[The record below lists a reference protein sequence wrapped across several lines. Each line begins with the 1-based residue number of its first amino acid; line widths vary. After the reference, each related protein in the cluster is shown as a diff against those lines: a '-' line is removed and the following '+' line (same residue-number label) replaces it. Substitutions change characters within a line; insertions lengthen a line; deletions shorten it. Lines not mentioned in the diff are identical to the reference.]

1 VAAIGMVNLAQSE
14 IGALRGHH
22 MAYLTTGVTSKGTFT
37 VDVDLFDQFLA
48 AVCAQERVHTS
59 PAA

>member
-1 VAAIGMVNLAQSE
+1 MVNLAQSE